1 MTHSCTPENKTTD
14 GGNNI
19 RITLRSPM
27 RYEGVIFTFP
37 VGRDAWRRG
46 GCGAHNLLFGTCL
59 PSRSLADL
67 ERKARKIVLYLLS
80 LLGLWRRPKKNVHHA
95 RWCSCQGAD
104 ACRHRQDF
112 EACTAWKANQEG
124 QGLYHPGEDS
134 ESEGEGRCPGTHGT
148 SGDSSSFLSLTRH
161 PGPTQHTV
169 GHPPSA
175 TTALEH
181 HWADLHRAQG
191 RPQEGT

>member
-1 MTHSCTPENKTTD
+1 MGGTTF
-14 GGNNI
+14 GSE
-19 RITLRSPM
+19 ITLRSPM
-27 RYEGVIFTFP
+27 RYEGVIFTHLP
-37 VGRDAWRRG
+37 SVGTPGVTG
-46 GCGAHNLLFGTCL
+46 GGGDVVRITLLFGTCL

-95 RWCSCQGAD
+95 CWCSCQGAD
-104 ACRHRQDF
+104 ACRRRQDF

-161 PGPTQHTV
+161 PGPTQRTV

>member
-1 MTHSCTPENKTTD
+1 
-14 GGNNI
+14 
-19 RITLRSPM
+19 M
-27 RYEGVIFTFP
+27 RYEGVNFTLP
-37 VGRDAWRRG
+37 TVGTLEDQWRWDVVCITILSGHVPPITLTGR
-46 GCGAHNLLFGTCL
+46 FGTQGEEDW
-59 PSRSLADL
+59 SVVDL
-67 ERKARKIVLYLLS
+67 RCVCTRHLQFVLYPLS

-95 RWCSCQGAD
+95 CWCSCQGAD
-104 ACRHRQDF
+104 ACRRRQDF

-124 QGLYHPGEDS
+124 QGLHHPGEDS
-134 ESEGEGRCPGTHGT
+134 ESQGEGRCPGTHGT

-161 PGPTQHTV
+161 PGPTQRTV